1 MQNIIKN
8 KLQISDEEF
17 ENLELKKVK
26 INLKNLKLEMKI
38 LDNTLEYKY
47 FYFGC
52 IYIAKFLFKINNLK
66 NHIKGLYPEYIRDIK
81 ANTDLKSYTNT
92 GYNKFIT
99 CKLINCEQYLINKIP
114 KNLLGINIIIVPL
127 YDKIIK
133 MPFQLGRIKLDN
145 NELNI
150 KETYSSSFYNLFF
163 KKITYYVISYSGHAD
178 DDHKIEYDDKTLNY
192 TVTESTDNTLIKKNI
207 KKELIIKQRDFD
219 YIVYIKKLNI

>member
-1 MQNIIKN
+1 MQNSIIN

-17 ENLELKKVK
+17 EKLELKKVK
-26 INLKNLKLEMKI
+26 INLKRLKLEMKI
-38 LDNTLEYKY
+38 LDNTIDYKY

-66 NHIKGLYPEYIRDIK
+66 NHIQGLYPEYIRNIK

-114 KNLLGINIIIVPL
+114 KNLLGINIIVVPL
-127 YDKIIK
+127 YDKVIK
-133 MPFQLGRIKLDN
+133 MPFQLGISKLDN

-150 KETYSSSFYNLFF
+150 KEKYSSNFYNLFF
-163 KKITYYVISYSGHAD
+163 EKITYYVITYSGHAN
-178 DDHKIEYDDKTLNY
+178 DDHQIEYDDKILNY
-192 TVTESTDNTLIKKNI
+192 TVTESADNTLIKKNI
-207 KKELIIKQRDFD
+207 KKEIIIKKRDFY

>member
-1 MQNIIKN
+1 MQNSIIN

-17 ENLELKKVK
+17 EKLELKKVK
-26 INLKNLKLEMKI
+26 INLKRLKLEMKI
-38 LDNTLEYKY
+38 LDNTIDYKY

-66 NHIKGLYPEYIRDIK
+66 NHIQGLYPEYIRNIK

-114 KNLLGINIIIVPL
+114 KNLLGINIIVVPL
-127 YDKIIK
+127 YDKVIK
-133 MPFQLGRIKLDN
+133 MPFQLGISKLDN

-150 KETYSSSFYNLFF
+150 KEKYSSNFYNLFF
-163 KKITYYVISYSGHAD
+163 EKITYYVITYSGHAN
-178 DDHKIEYDDKTLNY
+178 DDHQIEYDDKILNY
-192 TVTESTDNTLIKKNI
+192 TVTESADNTLIKKNI
-207 KKELIIKQRDFD
+207 KKEIIIKKRDFD